1 MDLNRRFAV
10 GVHRILRL
18 AERASGS
25 GTVLTNERLG
35 DSVMGMGDGAGRF
48 LCHFFGKKTWHPA
61 GTSISF
67 LRFQTFRTGPSNPSP
82 NFAATIPCPK
92 A

>member
-35 DSVMGMGDGAGRF
+35 DGDGGWCWAVF
-48 LCHFFGKKTWHPA
+48 LPSFREKK
-61 GTSISF
+61 
-67 LRFQTFRTGPSNPSP
+67 LV
-82 NFAATIPCPK
+82 K
-92 A
+92 D

>member
-35 DSVMGMGDGAGRF
+35 DGDGEVLG
-48 LCHFFGKKTWHPA
+48 
-61 GTSISF
+61 
-67 LRFQTFRTGPSNPSP
+67 
-82 NFAATIPCPK
+82 
-92 A
+92 

>member
-35 DSVMGMGDGAGRF
+35 DGDVSGAGLILHAR
-48 LCHFFGKKTWHPA
+48 GKLAQRLK
-61 GTSISF
+61 ISF
-67 LRFQTFRTGPSNPSP
+67 QN
-82 NFAATIPCPK
+82 
-92 A
+92 

>member
-48 LCHFFGKKTWHPA
+48 FCHFLGKKTWLKTKDLA
-61 GTSISF
+61 
-67 LRFQTFRTGPSNPSP
+67 FQNW
-82 NFAATIPCPK
+82 
-92 A
+92 